1 MKKLLSLFLILFLF
15 LLLGFNVKA
24 LSSPDPDLSIYDDV
38 IEISNRVKPDIT
50 KGIPMI
56 SNYVVIDGV
65 KIPKYYADL
74 PIVKEEG
81 KIRLILTLQEPP
93 LVNKGNVLKI
103 KQQQNAVIKYL
114 ETKKIQFEVVTKT
127 QNIYNQITIEIPIKE
142 FNNLGKIPYV
152 KRISFPRVW
161 NLNLNYSVPL
171 IQGGQPSG
179 GLGYSGDGIVVGIV
193 DTGIDYNHPDLGG
206 PGFPNSKVIAGYDF
220 GDWDSDPIDCQGH
233 GTHVAG
239 IVAANGSVKGV
250 AKDAQLVAAKI
261 VSGCLGYATSESII
275 AAFEYLTNLGIVDV
289 INMSFGSDCG
299 FNQPDDPEQI
309 AISNAVKAGI
319 TVAISAGND
328 YYQYYPYIW
337 RTYFSNGKYSM
348 IYPDIGV
355 VGDPSTTP
363 GVISV
368 ASSDNSYMQVPYALE
383 TSQTPNRVLEY
394 MVGSPS
400 PDPVE
405 ILGTTNEYD
414 VQFVGYGNFPSD
426 FSSFVPGRVAL
437 MERGGP
443 GDATFVNKVRNAQNA
458 GAIAAIVHNHSS
470 GGDALIV
477 MALASDITIPSIF
490 IGYSDGIYLRGLSS
504 PKIKFTGYLTSVPVP
519 TADQPSTFTSWGLT
533 PFMEGKPEVSAPG
546 GYIYSTVPDGGYAVY
561 SGTSMASPHV
571 AGAAALMLEKDPTL
585 KPEEIKNILMT
596 TSKVLSYYGYYLSPR
611 LQGAGRIDMVNAL
624 NAIDYKVFVYG
635 NNPNSPWITGD
646 TENASIFREKIKL
659 VNKTS
664 SPLIYNL
671 SGVRMIWFVRSYL
684 YAYGTT
690 GFTFRDLSLNPITS
704 ITVPEN
710 GSVEFYMELDMTLFG
725 AFENVFVDGF
735 IFLNPTGSQPAL
747 HLPFSILH
755 GDWQDTSY
763 IPYPSSGYYTHNPVI
778 DPPAYDPDES
788 WWWFG
793 YTWLYYLDG
802 TTFYPL
808 GKDFNEDLFR
818 NKIAISPNGDGIKDE
833 VWALLSL
840 LRGSKEIQF
849 KVLDSSKNTL
859 LTPIIDTY
867 VRKNT
872 LVSGWYQYWYGW
884 NYDWVWDG
892 KNSSGLTLPDGNY
905 YFRIQA
911 EAGTDP
917 TGSPKAYDIKDFP
930 LIIDTIS
937 PIVNWNIQDL
947 GGSTKLTWNATD
959 ERSGIWGYNI
969 IMDGNV
975 IDTVSPSTT
984 SYMISGS
991 PIGHSFVVEAIDFA
1005 GNSSYTLPT
1014 VYNPQ
1019 KGYYFQI
1026 NPENKAWRFMWPSK
1040 NLYTEWKGSTR
1051 FEYDENTGKAFVVY
1065 SNSNI
1070 NLVFDG
1076 NFYKGSF
1083 RLILNMKK
1091 EQITIHD
1098 VVGKP

>member
-1 MKKLLSLFLILFLF
+1 MKKIILIILVSFLVVSIHGLQ
-15 LLLGFNVKA
+15 VKA
-24 LSSPDPDLSIYDDV
+24 FDTPEPDLVTDYEV
-38 IEISNRVKPDIT
+38 IEIQNRVKPDIK

-56 SNYVVIDGV
+56 SNFVMIDGV
-65 KIPKYYADL
+65 RIPKYYAEL
-74 PIVKEEG
+74 PIVKDEG

-93 LVNKGNVLKI
+93 LTNKGNLIKI
-103 KQQQNAVIKYL
+103 KYQQEQVEKYL
-114 ETKKIQFEVVTKT
+114 KTKGIEFKIITKT
-127 QNIYNQITIEIPIKE
+127 QKLYNQITIEIPIKE
-142 FNNLGKIPYV
+142 FNKLGKIPFV
-152 KRISFPRVW
+152 KRISFPRIW
-161 NLNLNYSVPL
+161 KIDLNYSVPL
-171 IQGGQPSG
+171 IQRGAPSG
-179 GLGYSGDGIVVGIV
+179 GLGYSGNGIIVGIV

-220 GDWDSDPIDCQGH
+220 GDWDPDPIDCQGH

-239 IVAANGSVKGV
+239 IVAANGTIKGV

-275 AAFEYLTNLGIVDV
+275 AAFEYLTNLGVNV

-309 AISNAVKAGI
+309 AISNAVNAGI

-337 RTYFSNGKYSM
+337 RKYFANGKLSM

-368 ASSDNSYMQVPYALE
+368 ASSDNSNMMVPYALE
-383 TSQTPNRVLEY
+383 TSQTPNQILEY
-394 MVGSPS
+394 LVGSPS
-400 PDPVE
+400 PDPVRV
-405 ILGTTNEYD
+405 LGTSNNYE
-414 VQFVGYGNFPSD
+414 VQFVGYGNYPSD
-426 FSSFVPGRVAL
+426 FSSFVPGRIAL

-443 GDATFVNKVRNAQNA
+443 GDARFVNKVRNAQNA

-470 GGDALIV
+470 GGNALIV
-477 MALASDITIPSIF
+477 MALASDITIPAIF
-490 IGYSDGIYLRGLSS
+490 IGYSDGMYLRSLSS
-504 PKIKFTGYLTSVPVP
+504 PTIRFTGNLTSIPIP
-519 TADQPSTFTSWGLT
+519 TVNQPSSFTSWGLT

-596 TSKVLSYYGYYLSPR
+596 TSNVLTYYGYYFSPR

-624 NAIDYKVFVYG
+624 NAVDYKVLVYG
-635 NNPNSPWITGD
+635 NNQNSPWITGD
-646 TENASIFREKIKL
+646 SEYASIFREKIKV

-664 SPLIYNL
+664 YNLTYNL
-671 SGVRMIWFVRSYL
+671 SGVRMIWFVRNYL
-684 YAYGTT
+684 YSYGTS
-690 GFTFRDLSLNPITS
+690 GFTFRNLSLSPITS
-704 ITVPEN
+704 ITVPAN
-710 GSVEFYMELDMTLFG
+710 GSVEFYMELNMSLFS
-725 AFENVFVDGF
+725 AFDNVFVDGF
-735 IFLNPTGSQPAL
+735 IFLNSTGSQPTL
-747 HLPFSILH
+747 HLPFSILL

-763 IPYPSSGYYTHNPVI
+763 DYSDTNYYAHNPVI
-778 DPPAYDPDES
+778 DPPAYDPDEY

-793 YTWLYYLDG
+793 YTWLYYQDG
-802 TTFYPL
+802 TYFYPL
-808 GKDFNEDLFR
+808 GEDIYGDLHR
-818 NKIAISPNGDGIKDE
+818 SKISISPNGDGIKDE
-833 VWALLSL
+833 VWAVLSL
-840 LRGSKEIQF
+840 LRGTKEIQF
-849 KVLDSSKNTL
+849 KVLDSSMNTL

-872 LVSGWYQYWYGW
+872 LVPGWYQYWYGW

-892 KNSSGLTLPDGNY
+892 KNSLGITLPDGNY

-917 TGSPKAYDIKDFP
+917 TGGPKTYDIKDFP

-937 PIVNWNIQDL
+937 PIISWSVQNL
-947 GGSTKLTWNATD
+947 GGQTKLTWSAKD

-975 IDTVSPSTT
+975 IDTVDPSTT
-984 SYMISGS
+984 SYTIDIS
-991 PIGHSFVVEAIDFA
+991 PVGHTFIVEAIDFA
-1005 GNSSYTLPT
+1005 GNSSYSLPT
-1014 VYNPQ
+1014 VNNVQ

-1026 NPENKAWRFMWPSK
+1026 NPANKTWRFMWPSK

-1051 FEYDENTGKAFVVY
+1051 FEFDKNTGKAFIVFADG
-1065 SNSNI
+1065 NI

-1076 NFYKGSF
+1076 NFYTHAF

-1091 EQITIHD
+1091 EKIVIHD
-1098 VVGKP
+1098 IQGRP

>member
-1 MKKLLSLFLILFLF
+1 MKKITVIILIMLLFLF
-15 LLLGFNVKA
+15 LHGFTTKA
-24 LSSPDPDLSIYDDV
+24 FSPPEPVLELTEEEV
-38 IEISNRVKPDIT
+38 LPPNREKPDIT

-56 SNYVVIDGV
+56 SNYVYIDGV
-65 KIPKYYADL
+65 KIPKYYAEL

-93 LVNKGNVLKI
+93 LVNKGKEWRI
-103 KQQQNAVIKYL
+103 KYQQNEVIKYL
-114 ETKKIQFEVVTKT
+114 ETKKINFKVVTKT
-127 QNIYNQITIEIPIKE
+127 QYLYNQITIEIPIKE

-161 NLNLNYSVPL
+161 KIELNYSVPL
-171 IQGGQPSG
+171 IQGGAPSG
-179 GLGYSGDGIVVGIV
+179 GLGYTGNGLVVGIV

-220 GDWDSDPIDCQGH
+220 GDWDSDPIDCNGH

-239 IVAANGSVKGV
+239 IVAANGTIQGV
-250 AKDAQLVAAKI
+250 AKDAKLVAAKI

-275 AAFEYLTNLGIVDV
+275 AAFEYLTNLGVDV

-309 AISNAVKAGI
+309 AISNAVNAGI

-337 RTYFSNGKYSM
+337 RTYFGNGKYSM

-368 ASSDNSYMQVPYALE
+368 ASSDNSYMMAPYALE
-383 TSQTPNRVLEY
+383 TSQTPNQVLEY
-394 MVGSPS
+394 FVGSPS
-400 PDPVE
+400 PDPVQV
-405 ILGTTNEYD
+405 LGTTNEYD
-414 VQFVGYGNFPSD
+414 VQFVGYGNSPSD
-426 FSSFVPGRVAL
+426 FSSFVPGRIAL

-443 GDATFVNKVRNAQNA
+443 GDPTFVNKVRNAQNA
-458 GAIAAIVHNHSS
+458 GAIAAIVHNHAS
-470 GGDALIV
+470 GGDALVTMSLADDIV
-477 MALASDITIPSIF
+477 IPAIF

-504 PKIKFTGYLTSVPVP
+504 PKIRFTGDLTSIPVS
-519 TADQPSTFTSWGLT
+519 TVDTPSSFTSWGLT

-585 KPEEIKNILMT
+585 KPYEIKNILMT
-596 TSKVLSYYGYYLSPR
+596 TSKILTVSGYPYSPR

-624 NAIDYKVFVYG
+624 NALDYKVLIYG

-646 TENASIFREKIKL
+646 SEGSSIFREKIKV
-659 VNKTS
+659 VNKS
-664 SPLIYNL
+664 SSDLTYNL
-671 SGVRMIWFVRSYL
+671 SGYRMIWFVRSYL
-684 YAYGTT
+684 YSASTT

-704 ITVPEN
+704 ITVPAN
-710 GSVEFYMELDMTLFG
+710 GEVEFYMELDMSLFA

-735 IFLNPTGSQPAL
+735 IYLNSTGSQPNL

-755 GDWQDTSY
+755 GDWQDVSY
-763 IPYPSSGYYTHNPVI
+763 DYENQWYTHNPVI
-778 DPPAYDPDES
+778 DPVAFDPDEW

-808 GKDFNEDLFR
+808 GEDFYGDLYR
-818 NKIAISPNGDGIKDE
+818 SKIAISPNADGIKDE
-833 VWALLSL
+833 VWAVLSL
-840 LRGSKEIQF
+840 LRGTKEIQF
-849 KVLDSSKNTL
+849 QVLNSSKQKL

-867 VRKNT
+867 VRKNG
-872 LVSGWYQYWYGW
+872 LQPNWYQYWYGW

-892 KNSSGLTLPDGNY
+892 KDSSGNVLPDGNY

-911 EAGTDP
+911 EAGSDP
-917 TGSPKAYDIKDFP
+917 TGGAKTYDIKDFP

-937 PIVNWNIQDL
+937 PIVTWSVSEDSGNTFIN
-947 GGSTKLTWNATD
+947 WNATD
-959 ERSGIWGYNI
+959 ERSGILGFNI
-969 IMDGNV
+969 YMDGEL
-975 IDTVSPSTT
+975 IDSVSPSTS
-984 SYMISGS
+984 SYTISGS
-991 PIGHSFVVEAIDFA
+991 PIGHSFLVEAIDFA
-1005 GNSSYTLPT
+1005 GNSSLTLPT
-1014 VYNPQ
+1014 VTNRS
-1019 KGYYFQI
+1019 KGYFFQI
-1026 NPENKAWRFMWPSK
+1026 NPSTKMWRFMWPSK
-1040 NLYTEWKGSTR
+1040 NLYTPWYPTTR
-1051 FEYDENTGKAFVVY
+1051 FEFDVQTGKGFVVY
-1065 SNSNI
+1065 ADGNT

-1076 NFYKGSF
+1076 NFYTQSF
-1083 RLILNMKK
+1083 RILLNMKK
-1091 EQITIHD
+1091 EKVTLHE
-1098 VVGKP
+1098 VVRNP